1 MITFNNVSFKYKN
14 SKEII
19 NNISFDIQSGDRICI
34 SGPSGSGKTT
44 ILRLIMGLEKP
55 KKGSIERKENIT
67 FSASF
72 QEDRLIPLKSAIE
85 NVALFSDYDK
95 ASTFLCELGLC
106 EEKEKLPEE
115 LSGGMKRRV
124 SLARALAHNSDV
136 LILDEAFTG
145 LDSNTKKLCIE
156 CIEEHINGRTLIM
169 ITHDKEEATALGC
182 RIISM

>member
-19 NNISFDIQSGDRICI
+19 NNISFDIQSGERICI

-44 ILRLIMGLEKP
+44 LLRLIMGLEKP
-55 KKGSIERKENIT
+55 KKGNIERKENIT
-67 FSASF
+67 FSVSF
-72 QEDRLIPLKSAIE
+72 QEDRLIPIKNANQ
-85 NVALFSDYDK
+85 NVALFSNTEK
-95 ASTFLCELGLC
+95 ASEILCKLGLC
-106 EEKEKLPEE
+106 EEQEKLPEE

-124 SLARALAHNSDV
+124 SLARALAHSSDL

-145 LDSNTKKLCIE
+145 LDSDTKKLCIE
-156 CIEEHINGRTLIM
+156 CIEEYLNGRTLIM

-182 RIISM
+182 RIISI